1 MVYKHGVM
9 FATVRED
16 GETVHVAGVEWD
28 DVLNIDVNFVGS
40 DRC

>member
-1 MVYKHGVM
+1 MVCKHGVM

-16 GETVHVAGVEWD
+16 GETAHDIGVECA

-40 DRC
+40 DRW